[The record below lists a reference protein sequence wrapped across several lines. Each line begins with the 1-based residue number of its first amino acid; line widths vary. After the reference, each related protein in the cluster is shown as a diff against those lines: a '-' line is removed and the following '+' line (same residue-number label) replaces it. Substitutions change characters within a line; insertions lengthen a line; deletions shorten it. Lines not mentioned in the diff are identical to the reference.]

1 MSGKGRKTLSKE
13 KLEILVS
20 DNVKIKEYDDKNYI
34 LMKLVK
40 NKNNQTGEMVENW
53 KNFGYFSTI
62 KKAIMGILY
71 KDLLINNDEIE
82 TILDYK
88 HQLDKQYE
96 TILELLKEK

>member
-1 MSGKGRKTLSKE
+1 MSGKGRKTLSNE

>member
-1 MSGKGRKTLSKE
+1 MSGKGRKTLSNE

-71 KDLLINNDEIE
+71 KDLLVNNDEIE

-88 HQLDKQYE
+88 HQLEKQYE

>member
-1 MSGKGRKTLSKE
+1 MSGKGRKTLSNE

-62 KKAIMGILY
+62 KKAMIGIIY
-71 KDLLINNDEIE
+71 KDLLVNNDEIE

-88 HQLDKQYE
+88 HQLEKQYE

>member
-1 MSGKGRKTLSKE
+1 MSGKGRKTLSNG

-71 KDLLINNDEIE
+71 KDLLVNNDEIE

>member
-1 MSGKGRKTLSKE
+1 MSNE

>member
-1 MSGKGRKTLSKE
+1 VSGKGRKTLSNE

>member
-1 MSGKGRKTLSKE
+1 MSGKGRKTLSNE

-71 KDLLINNDEIE
+71 KDLLVNNDEIE

>member
-1 MSGKGRKTLSKE
+1 MSKE
-13 KLEILVS
+13 KLEIFVS
-20 DNVKIKEYDDKNYI
+20 EDVKIKEYDDKNYI

-62 KKAIMGILY
+62 KKALMGIIY
-71 KDLLINNDEIE
+71 KDLLVDNDKID

-88 HQLDKQYE
+88 KQLDEQYE
-96 TILELLKEK
+96 TILELLK

>member
-1 MSGKGRKTLSKE
+1 MSKE